1 MRLNAPLFAWLL
13 LATTNYVNGQSMVD
27 KESIVYVLAL
37 SDTSSARLALGSGF
51 LLDTSGNI
59 MTAKHVVE
67 KAEGAD
73 IYVSISSKSAQPI
86 SIDSGDID
94 CSENQD
100 LCFLR
105 VSPDAPAVRAVESF
119 LKLGCYIPIE
129 GESLIAAGFF
139 AGDAKITG
147 VVTPRG
153 HVIGDRITGGL
164 LPTDIAA
171 ESGMSGGPVFDSRGT
186 VIGIVK
192 GGSEQFS
199 YVQPLQLARAS
210 LQNRN
215 IPCLEA
221 PETGD
226 VSIEET
232 GDVSI
237 DVLAALGMGP
247 DKEGNSV
254 GGVVSQ
260 IDHGSF
266 TCPQGQFLSG
276 LHFYG
281 APESVKYCIGCFTGA
296 TAICRSVVSQE

>member
-1 MRLNAPLFAWLL
+1 MRLNAPLFVFLL
-13 LATTNYVNGQSMVD
+13 LTATSYLHGQTIANKD
-27 KESIVYVLAL
+27 PIVYVLAF
-37 SDTSSARLALGSGF
+37 SDASSAPLALGSGF
-51 LLDTSGNI
+51 LLDSLGTVI
-59 MTAKHVVE
+59 TAKHVVE
-67 KAEGAD
+67 NADGAD
-73 IYVSISSKSAQPI
+73 IYVSISSKSAPPI

-100 LCFLR
+100 FCFLR

-119 LKLGCYIPIE
+119 LKLGCYLPAE

-139 AGDAKITG
+139 AGNAKITG

-153 HVIGDRITGGL
+153 HVIGDRIAGGL

-171 ESGMSGGPVFDSRGT
+171 EPGMSGGPVFDSRGT

-199 YVQPLQLARAS
+199 YVQPLQRARAS

-226 VSIEET
+226 A
-232 GDVSI
+232 SI
-237 DVLAALGMGP
+237 DLLAALGMGP
-247 DKEGNSV
+247 DTEGNSV

-296 TAICRSVVSQE
+296 TAICRSIVPQE